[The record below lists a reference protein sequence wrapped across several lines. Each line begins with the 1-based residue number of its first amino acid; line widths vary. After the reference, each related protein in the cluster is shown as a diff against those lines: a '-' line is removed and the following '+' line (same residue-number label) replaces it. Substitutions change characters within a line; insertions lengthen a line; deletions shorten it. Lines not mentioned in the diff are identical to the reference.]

1 MQDTHKGIMD
11 ELPAQRHRA
20 TGSSPLSYR
29 LNALGVPALL
39 DSSKQTPLFSVR
51 NHTFVVI

>member
-1 MQDTHKGIMD
+1 MQETHKGFMD

-29 LNALGVPALL
+29 LNALEAPPR
-39 DSSKQTPLFSVR
+39 QP
-51 NHTFVVI
+51 